1 MDEFLV
7 LLQAKLDEAK
17 SKGNVNADIKELQNQ
32 LDKLK
37 VQVELDPK
45 AGQKLADDIGKL
57 INQKITISNIAVNQS
72 NLSKTGQQIGQ
83 IISDSAEKAIGDV
96 TSKVIGKGF
105 TVSPAM
111 SKKVQSELESIVK
124 DWTNNKGKVNS
135 ITIDT
140 KTDFNEKTLENIE
153 QLRSAT
159 VQYSNE
165 LGQVITKTLKYKQIG
180 ANTFANGETEVIKGW
195 VESASTYKATLE
207 STSKSTNTFV
217 AQQKKTVTDLTNQ
230 VNQIYKS
237 AIDQNA
243 SKPIKDSTN
252 LSNLENKYND
262 IVTAIGK
269 MGNASEATFTD
280 ERNSV
285 NTLISD
291 LKIVVKEYKNAETAA
306 TSMRSKDVG
315 TIKSIKTN
323 ELNEFIAKIKNSKVP
338 MKEMQSEIAKLKTSL
353 SGIHD
358 TDSLTAYLNQFDIAN
373 SKFKSLKEQFAK
385 NGSLSSV
392 IFNPVDLEKQGKVY
406 IQRVRNTIEAIKP
419 ELESKLR
426 SAGYSDIEIKGV
438 EDAKGKIKSLTA
450 TVTDATGAFKQLNFE
465 RAKIQGSNK
474 INHGFIQTDDVK
486 VIGNISSEIDKT
498 QNSLSTL
505 KVKWEEQGVLVG
517 EFKAKIDQLESSL
530 SSVGS
535 KDELNGLKSQIQELK
550 NEASTISQIHEI
562 QLSITDKSAPKD
574 NYNLQIE
581 KQIAQLKSLGLTD
594 DEVTA
599 KTKVLTEAHA
609 ELKQVI
615 ESTNYNSVNE
625 KNQAILSADEKRTTA
640 LNQVKNAYEQAKIA
654 YDKYMQPVSN
664 EKATSLIN
672 RINTFLSKNTR
683 ITKDARIEL
692 QGYVDELGR
701 GVNLR
706 KWNEINA
713 ELKKIEN
720 FMRGLHRLGASL
732 KDQMSQAAQSFTQ
745 WLSVS
750 SAVML
755 VLNQFRKM
763 PMEVYAIDTAMTEL
777 AKVSDT
783 TMERLSQSLENSAQT
798 AKKYAST
805 IDDVVSA
812 TADWSRLGYSIDD
825 AEKLA
830 EIATIYKNVGDGI
843 DIATANESLV
853 STLQGFKMNAEEA
866 LHIIDAFN
874 EVANTE
880 AINSAG
886 IGEALKRSAS
896 SMYAAG
902 NTLEETIGLVTAANA
917 VVQDPES
924 IGNAYKTISMRIR
937 GAKTEMQELGL
948 ETDGMVESTATLQKE
963 ILALSGVDIMKDKN
977 TFKSTYQI
985 LDELSTKWKDLT
997 DIQQASITELI
1008 AGKRQGNII
1017 SALMNNFDTAR
1028 RATETALNS
1037 GGSALKEQET
1047 YLSSLEAKTKQF
1059 EAAFQSLSNTVVDSD
1074 LLKSIVD
1081 FGTKSVS
1088 SLEGVVKVLE
1098 TINSF
1103 GGHTNGLLGTIG
1115 ALSGLLMNKNGIGK
1129 SLMLRGEQCTAPTPL
1144 RLCNNAT

>member
-83 IISDSAEKAIGDV
+83 IISDSAEKTIGDV

-562 QLSITDKSAPKD
+562 QLSMDNGHGASAYQ
-574 NYNLQIE
+574 NQIQGLINDFVKYGDTIE
-581 KQIAQLKSLGLTD
+581 QATERTKSLQKILNNMNGMSGHELVSQA
-594 DEVTA
+594 EKFEKEFRAIKVSVEEA
-599 KTKVLTEAHA
+599 K
-609 ELKQVI
+609 
-615 ESTNYNSVNE
+615 
-625 KNQAILSADEKRTTA
+625 LS
-640 LNQVKNAYEQAKIA
+640 
-654 YDKYMQPVSN
+654 YDRFMQPVSK
-664 EKATSLIN
+664 EKASSLIN
-672 RINTFLSKNTR
+672 RINEFLTKNTK
-683 ITKDARIEL
+683 ITKGARTQLEGYIQEL
-692 QGYVDELGR
+692 NK
-701 GVNLR
+701 GVNL
-706 KWNEINA
+706 KTWNDINNK
-713 ELKKIEN
+713 LKETQN
-720 FMRGLHRLGASL
+720 SMRGLKKLGASL
-732 KDQMSQAAQSFTQ
+732 KDQFSQAAQSFTQ

-750 SAVML
+750 SAIML
-755 VLNQFRKM
+755 LVSKGRNAVNELKNINSILTEISKTADQLSKLDLSNIGNDAFDKASKYGKSASDYLTGIQEMYRAGYSNAENLAELSTLAQAAGDMEATLANDYLIATDAAYKLKGNTEALNAVLDGQNYITNRNALSMK
-763 PMEVYAIDTAMTEL
+763 DL
-777 AKVSDT
+777 AEATKIAA
-783 TMERLSQSLENSAQT
+783 SQSASSGISIEQST
-798 AKKYAST
+798 AAMGT
-805 IDDVVSA
+805 M
-812 TADWSRLGYSIDD
+812 
-825 AEKLA
+825 
-830 EIATIYKNVGDGI
+830 IATTRQGGNVAARAWKGILMNIQQVEGEVEDG
-843 DIATANESLV
+843 E
-853 STLQGFKMNAEEA
+853 
-866 LHIIDAFN
+866 IIDA
-874 EVANTE
+874 
-880 AINSAG
+880 
-886 IGEALKRSAS
+886 EALSKYEKACE
-896 SMYAAG
+896 A
-902 NTLEETIGLVTAANA
+902 
-917 VVQDPES
+917 
-924 IGNAYKTISMRIR
+924 
-937 GAKTEMQELGL
+937 LGVSL
-948 ETDGMVESTATLQKE
+948 KEVKDGMISLR
-963 ILALSGVDIMKDKN
+963 DPM
-977 TFKSTYQI
+977 QI
-985 LDELSTKWKDLT
+985 LKELSEAYTSLDES
-997 DIQQASITELI
+997 D
-1008 AGKRQGNII
+1008 
-1017 SALMNNFDTAR
+1017 AR
-1028 RATETALNS
+1028 RANLISAVGGKYRGNQLNALLENWS
-1037 GGSALKEQET
+1037 LYEKMLKDYAEGSGSAME
-1047 YLSSLEAKTKQF
+1047 EAMKSANNWEGSMNRLDNTFTK
-1059 EAAFQSLSNTVVDSD
+1059 VVNNIIKSD
-1074 LLKSIVD
+1074 
-1081 FGTKSVS
+1081 
-1088 SLEGVVKVLE
+1088 VVIAGANL
-1098 TINSF
+1098 F
-1103 GGHTNGLLGTIG
+1103 NGLLSGIDKVTSKFKSLGTIG
-1115 ALSGLLMNKNGIGK
+1115 LGAGLFAGVKNTGK
-1129 SLMLRGEQCTAPTPL
+1129 CRMSVRIS
-1144 RLCNNAT
+1144 